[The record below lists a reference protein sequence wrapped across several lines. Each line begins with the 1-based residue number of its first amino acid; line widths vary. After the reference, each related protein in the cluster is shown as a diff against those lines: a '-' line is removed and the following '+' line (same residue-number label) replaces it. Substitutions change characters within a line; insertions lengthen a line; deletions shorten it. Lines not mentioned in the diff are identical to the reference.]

1 MKTSMFSGFNRFC
14 ASLGAAGAV
23 QYAKSLGF
31 DGVEPYPGEG
41 FRTLQ
46 DAEALAHIL
55 QEEGMA
61 ASCVS
66 LCVDLHGAEGKQ
78 GVETLKQLSEM
89 TAAVGAPQLHHTLVP
104 GLHPAPLG
112 SPSFEDMFSEVVENA
127 AEVVEYAN
135 SLGLRVIYED
145 QGFLFNGAERFA
157 RFLAA
162 MKGYNVGVCADFGN
176 ILFVGET
183 PQRFIGCFSDRVF
196 HVHVK
201 DYLFKPANA
210 PFPGKGWLRTRDGD
224 YLRDTVPGHGIVDM
238 VACLSILQGAGYD
251 GFFSFEFG
259 GPEPYDT
266 YMPQALENLAY
277 YAERAAPADQ
287 SRK

>member
-1 MKTSMFSGFNRFC
+1 MKTSMFSGFSRFC
-14 ASLGAAGAV
+14 ADLGTAGAV

-31 DGVEPYPGEG
+31 DGVEPYPGTG
-41 FRTLQ
+41 FRTPE

-55 QEEGMA
+55 KEEGMEA
-61 ASCVS
+61 PCVS
-66 LCVDLHGAEGKQ
+66 LCVDLHGAAAKESI
-78 GVETLKQLSEM
+78 ETLKRLSDL

-112 SPSFEDMFSEVVENA
+112 TPSFEDMFSEVVENA
-127 AEVVEYAN
+127 AEVAAYAN

-145 QGFLFNGAERFA
+145 QGFLFNGADRFA

-176 ILFVGET
+176 IFFVGET
-183 PQRFIGCFSDRVF
+183 PERFIGCFSNQIF

-201 DYLFKPANA
+201 DYLYKPATA
-210 PFPGKGWLRTRDGD
+210 PFPGKGWLRDRDGG
-224 YLRDTVPGHGIVDM
+224 YLRDTVPGHGIVNM
-238 VACLSILQGAGYD
+238 VGCLSILRGAGYD

-259 GPEPYDT
+259 GPEPYDV
-266 YMPQALENLAY
+266 YMPRALENLRRY
-277 YAERAAPADQ
+277 EELAALTL
-287 SRK
+287 